1 MLFCLRKLLLNAF
14 KFLKISEF
22 KIRMVFV
29 IGNPMIKRKSI
40 RIDNEK
46 FDEELDG
53 KSLTFAIIMAK
64 PFRYSLRTYVVGS
77 NNESK

>member
-1 MLFCLRKLLLNAF
+1 
-14 KFLKISEF
+14 
-22 KIRMVFV
+22 
-29 IGNPMIKRKSI
+29 MIKRKSI

-53 KSLTFAIIMAK
+53 KSLTFAIIMAN

-77 NNESK
+77 DNESK